1 MLHFYNF
8 GGRIYMD
15 RKEKNTLRRRFWR
28 SYISSVISIA
38 LVLFIAGLFAILLLS
53 ARKVSAYFKENVK
66 LSVMLTDKATPSQ
79 AEQFAQNLAQMP
91 QVAASELITQERGTQ
106 EMKDFLG
113 EDFLEIFESNPIPAS
128 VDLQLK
134 NEYFQ
139 PDSIARLK
147 EILCEDPLVDDIK
160 YEEGLISAINRNLR
174 RVGIVF
180 AFFVGLLAIISIVLV
195 NNTVRLNIFS
205 RRFSIRTMQLVGA
218 TRSFIQRPFLGN
230 AVLQGALSALLAIG
244 GLYAF
249 VAVAKR
255 QIPQLWSIIG
265 TESFLYC
272 GLGLLVLGIL
282 LCYFCTLVTVRRMT
296 SMSVDRMYNY

>member
-1 MLHFYNF
+1 
-8 GGRIYMD
+8 MD

-249 VAVAKR
+249 VAVAKK

>member
-1 MLHFYNF
+1 
-8 GGRIYMD
+8 MD

-113 EDFLEIFESNPIPAS
+113 EDFLDIFESNPIPAS

-134 NEYFQ
+134 NEYFE

-249 VAVAKR
+249 VVVAKR

-272 GLGLLVLGIL
+272 GLGLLLLGIL

>member
-1 MLHFYNF
+1 
-8 GGRIYMD
+8 MD
-15 RKEKNTLRRRFWR
+15 RKEKNTLRRRFWG

>member
-1 MLHFYNF
+1 
-8 GGRIYMD
+8 MD

-79 AEQFAQNLAQMP
+79 AEQFAENLAQMP
-91 QVAASELITQERGTQ
+91 QVASSELITQERGTQ

-113 EDFLEIFESNPIPAS
+113 EDFLDVFESNPIPAS

-230 AVLQGALSALLAIG
+230 AVLQGALSALLATG

-249 VAVAKR
+249 VTVAKR

-272 GLGLLVLGIL
+272 GLGLLLLGIL
-282 LCYFCTLVTVRRMT
+282 LCYICTLVTVRRMT

>member
-1 MLHFYNF
+1 
-8 GGRIYMD
+8 MD

-66 LSVMLTDKATPSQ
+66 LSVMLSDKATPSQ

-113 EDFLEIFESNPIPAS
+113 EDFLDVFESNPIPAS

-134 NEYFQ
+134 NEYFN

-147 EILCEDPLVDDIK
+147 EILCEDPLVDGIK

-230 AVLQGALSALLAIG
+230 AVIQGALSALLATG

-272 GLGLLVLGIL
+272 GLGLLLLGIL
-282 LCYFCTLVTVRRMT
+282 LCYICTLVTVRRMT

>member
-1 MLHFYNF
+1 
-8 GGRIYMD
+8 MD

-66 LSVMLTDKATPSQ
+66 LSVMLSDKATPSQ

-91 QVAASELITQERGTQ
+91 QVASSELITQERGTQ

-113 EDFLEIFESNPIPAS
+113 EDFLDVFESNPIPAS

-174 RVGIVF
+174 RVGIIF
-180 AFFVGLLAIISIVLV
+180 AFFVGLLALISIVLV

-230 AVLQGALSALLAIG
+230 AVLQGALSALIAAA
-244 GLYAF
+244 GLFAF
-249 VAVAKR
+249 LSVAKR

-272 GLGLLVLGIL
+272 GLGLLLLGIM
-282 LCYFCTLVTVRRMT
+282 LCYFCTLATVRSMT

>member
-1 MLHFYNF
+1 
-8 GGRIYMD
+8 MD

-106 EMKDFLG
+106 KMKDFLG

-249 VAVAKR
+249 VAVAKK

>member
-1 MLHFYNF
+1 
-8 GGRIYMD
+8 MD

-113 EDFLEIFESNPIPAS
+113 EDFLDIFESNPIPAS

-249 VAVAKR
+249 VVVAKR

-272 GLGLLVLGIL
+272 GLGLLLLGIL

>member
-1 MLHFYNF
+1 
-8 GGRIYMD
+8 MD